1 MEGQI
6 EKYTAGS
13 RIPRYYS
20 KLRKLEERT
29 FPNQSPIGGKFLNG
43 AQMR

>member
-6 EKYTAGS
+6 GNCTVGG

-20 KLRKLEERT
+20 KLRKLEERI
-29 FPNQSPIGGKFLNG
+29 FHNQSPIGGKFLNG

>member
-13 RIPRYYS
+13 KIPRYYS
-20 KLRKLEERT
+20 KLRKLEEIKYH
-29 FPNQSPIGGKFLNG
+29 NQSLIGGKFLNG